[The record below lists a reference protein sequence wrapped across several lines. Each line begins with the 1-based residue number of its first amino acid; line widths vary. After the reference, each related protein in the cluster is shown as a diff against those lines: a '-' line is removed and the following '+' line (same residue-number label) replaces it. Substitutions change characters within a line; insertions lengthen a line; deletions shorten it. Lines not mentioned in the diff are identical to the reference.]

1 MPTPDPLAQAR
12 RDVLTPEL
20 AAIVPS
26 VTESAWSQLKAAR
39 GQPISLCRAQ
49 RLADRHHLI
58 AQAPAP
64 AAPICTTL
72 DLDAAVA
79 RATPAIHRALVRR
92 GYPVGRASAWLR
104 GQAITP
110 ETGGAA

>member
-12 RDVLTPEL
+12 RDGVTPEL

-64 AAPICTTL
+64 MAPICTAAE
-72 DLDAAVA
+72 LDAAVA
-79 RATPAIHRALVRR
+79 RALPAIHRQVARR
-92 GYPVGRASAWLR
+92 GFPVRSVAGWLR
-104 GQAITP
+104 GQAIP
-110 ETGGAA
+110 PQTGGAA

>member
-26 VTESAWSQLKAAR
+26 VTESAWALLKSAR
-39 GQPISLCRAQ
+39 GQPIGLSQAQ
-49 RLADRHHLI
+49 RLQDRHHLI
-58 AQAPAP
+58 RQSPATI
-64 AAPICTTL
+64 APICTTAE
-72 DLDAAVA
+72 LDAAVA

-92 GYPVGRASAWLR
+92 GYPIGRASAWLR
-104 GQAITP
+104 GQIIGP

>member
-1 MPTPDPLAQAR
+1 MPTPNPLAQAR

-26 VTESAWSQLKAAR
+26 ATESAWSQLKAAR

-49 RLADRHHLI
+49 RLRDRHHLI
-58 AQAPAP
+58 AVAPAP
-64 AAPICTTL
+64 AAPICTAA

-79 RATPAIHRALVRR
+79 RALPAIRHQVARR
-92 GYPVGRASAWLR
+92 GYPVR
-104 GQAITP
+104 P
-110 ETGGAA
+110 MTGGAA

>member
-39 GQPISLCRAQ
+39 VQPISLCRAQ

-64 AAPICTTL
+64 MAPICTAAE
-72 DLDAAVA
+72 LDAAVA
-79 RATPAIHRALVRR
+79 RALPGIRRQIARR
-92 GYPVGRASAWLR
+92 GYPVR
-104 GQAITP
+104 P
-110 ETGGAA
+110 VTGGAA